1 MRLFKRFR
9 VRGVTS
15 RLAAVLALLML
26 APPLLGDG
34 SAFAEQGVVDA
45 SPMPAAAPAP
55 TLSELRNPDWIAEGR
70 KKFVQTCAFCHGV
83 EGQAGKTRSF
93 KTREAWDPQ
102 IIHDTIA
109 EGRVNGPNVMPSWKG
124 SIPDELIWKL
134 VAYVKSLN
142 ADAQA
147 AADK

>member
-1 MRLFKRFR
+1 MRLFKRIR
-9 VRGVTS
+9 ACGVNS
-15 RLAAVLALLML
+15 RLSAALVLLML
-26 APPLLGDG
+26 VPPLLGDG
-34 SAFAEQGVVDA
+34 SACAEQGATDA
-45 SPMPAAAPAP
+45 SPMPVPIP

-93 KTREAWDPQ
+93 KTREGWDPQ

-124 SIPDELIWKL
+124 SITDDLIWKL

-142 ADAQA
+142 ADARA
-147 AADK
+147 TADK

>member
-1 MRLFKRFR
+1 MRLLKRLR
-9 VRGVTS
+9 VRGVKS
-15 RLAAVLALLML
+15 RLAAVFALLML
-26 APPLLGDG
+26 VPPPFGGG
-34 SAFAEQGVVDA
+34 SAFAEQAASDV
-45 SPMPAAAPAP
+45 SPMPAAAPS
-55 TLSELRNPDWIAEGR
+55 LSELRNPDWIAEGR
-70 KKFVQTCAFCHGV
+70 RKFVQTCAFCHGV

-93 KTREAWDPQ
+93 KTREGWDPQ

-124 SIPDELIWKL
+124 SIADDLIWKL

-147 AADK
+147 TADK